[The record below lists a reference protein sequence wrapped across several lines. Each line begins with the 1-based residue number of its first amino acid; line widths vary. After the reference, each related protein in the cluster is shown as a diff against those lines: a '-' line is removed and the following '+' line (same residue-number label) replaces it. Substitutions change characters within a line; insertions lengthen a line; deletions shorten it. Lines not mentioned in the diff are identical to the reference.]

1 MTYINML
8 FPHFHSRFLLS
19 VAAAAAV
26 HRPSGFRSTKA
37 FRVPFHLLAYLKHTR
52 TVLWIKAL
60 RL

>member
-1 MTYINML
+1 MHIHHH
-8 FPHFHSRFLLS
+8 PHSIPFFALKS
-19 VAAAAAV
+19 AATAAV
-26 HRPSGFRSTKA
+26 RHPSGFRSTKA